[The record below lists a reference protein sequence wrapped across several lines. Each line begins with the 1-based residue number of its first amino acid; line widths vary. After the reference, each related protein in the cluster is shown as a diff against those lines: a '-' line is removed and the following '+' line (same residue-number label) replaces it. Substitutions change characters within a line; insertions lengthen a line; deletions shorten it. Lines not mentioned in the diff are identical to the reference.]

1 MRTPPRDKTEAAVQ
15 ALMDLDVRYAHH
27 NVIADALRT
36 ILPDLPPLPAGWDG
50 EDGESGTP
58 EQAAQHLAQLF
69 LDAYDNRGVDD
80 PFGLAF
86 QRLARL
92 DRTQEHA
99 VRRAALDAVGE
110 VPGFKL
116 WAEVYPEEGGNGRVA
131 LIHVYEEGASVDLKK
146 WLTVLPAHATRR
158 EVMIAVESWR
168 HGFERGQG
176 SGRREV
182 RAELRRIREQVLE
195 VLGTDD

>member
-27 NVIADALRT
+27 NVIADALRK
-36 ILPDLPPLPAGWDG
+36 ILPDLPPLPEGWDG
-50 EDGESGTP
+50 EDGEQGKP

-99 VRRAALDAVGE
+99 MRCAAIDPIGE
-110 VPGFKL
+110 ISGYRL
-116 WAEVYPEEGGNGRVA
+116 WAKVRSNDAGDGRVA
-131 LIHVYEEGASVDLKK
+131 IVQVYEKGVSVDLSEP
-146 WLTVLPAHATRR
+146 LVVMPPGATRR
-158 EVMIAVESWR
+158 EVLIAIDAW
-168 HGFERGQG
+168 ERGLRMGQFAAK
-176 SGRREV
+176 RKMRN
-182 RAELRRIREQVLE
+182 ELERIREE
-195 VLGTDD
+195 VLDILTPEV